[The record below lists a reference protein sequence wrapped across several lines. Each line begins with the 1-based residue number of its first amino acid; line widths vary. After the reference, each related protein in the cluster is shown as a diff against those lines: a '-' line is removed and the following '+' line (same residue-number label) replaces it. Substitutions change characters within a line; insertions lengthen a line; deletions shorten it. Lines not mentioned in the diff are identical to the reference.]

1 MAKVTDVYNRRGGKP
16 VIISDFSPPRGPGLD
31 FLDDARRLPV
41 DFLAVAYNPG
51 KAVRIDSAIMAATIK
66 SHAGRDAVFNLATRD
81 MNKLALQSHL
91 LGAAALGVDNVLV
104 VGGDPFSAKD
114 LERVKP
120 VDDYRPTELIKAIA
134 DMNGGLDFRGLK
146 LRQATDLC
154 IGGAIDLGRG
164 VEEEAALTH
173 KKAQAG
179 AHFFVTQPVF
189 YTEQVEQFHSA
200 YKAVAGQASS
210 QPVFWGLQVMVKDG
224 VIFASVPEAVRR
236 ELDSGRDGVEMA
248 VEQWWR
254 FRDAGIDA
262 FYIVP
267 PILKGGARDYD
278 AARRFLQAVGR

>member
-1 MAKVTDVYNRRGGKP
+1 MTKVTEVFNNRGGRP

-31 FLDDARRLPV
+31 FMDDARKLPV

-51 KAVRIDSAIMAATIK
+51 KAVRIDSAMMAAAIK
-66 SHAGRDAVFNLATRD
+66 TQAGRDVVFNLATRD
-81 MNKLALQSHL
+81 MNKLAIQSHL
-91 LGAAALGVDNVLV
+91 LGAAALGVENVLV

-120 VDDYRPTELIKAIA
+120 VDDFHPSDLIKSIA
-134 DMNGGLDFRGLK
+134 DMNGGVDFRGSK
-146 LRQATDLC
+146 LRQPTELC

-164 VEEEAALTH
+164 VEDEARLTY

-179 AHFFVTQPVF
+179 AHYFVTQPVF
-189 YTEQVEQFHSA
+189 YIEQVEQFHA
-200 YKAVAGQASS
+200 TYKAFAGHALT
-210 QPVFWGLQVMVKDG
+210 QPVFWGLQLMVKDG
-224 VIFASVPEAVRR
+224 IIFASVPQAVRR
-236 ELDSGRDGVEMA
+236 ELESGRDGVDMA
-248 VEQWWR
+248 LEQWRR

-262 FYIVP
+262 FYLVP